1 MYMSDTHVYS
11 IKTKYENE
19 GQSIDIKAYN
29 YGEDTI
35 THDTSHSDDSS
46 GHEKTIDELID
57 SASLQE
63 PYKFYSTNNSNE
75 DVTMTVTES
84 GEGMYYNNTTSKSK
98 SYFWV
103 EDLKNWCRYKVNNNC
118 VDYVTPNTEKLPY
131 GISFKLQVWNGSN
144 GWLDIDDNGNVNM
157 NSDINKI
164 HNIQKNIVE
173 RLILPAKNKH
183 LDNWDIATINK
194 ISQSRGNVEYFDLD
208 RLDPNLQ
215 EEYTITARKIEMRNY
230 ISLAIEKILQK
241 HNVLNTGN
249 NNRIEGLKADVD
261 EAFDEIDANYNDIEV
276 NVYAYVPGGILEGL
290 YLTLRNICYGFNV
303 TLTQTYEGTYC
314 YFKFAGRYIDI
325 FKRMIDDGSNTYN
338 AFMQQHNID
347 ISYYAEDRYKSSARP
362 LDCQYIK
369 AKEIPKNKQI
379 VKGFKLQKVVNYC
392 INTNVDFQTYRYIL
406 SQSMSNYATAKY
418 FENTEHRTVS
428 YTGVPPIWR
437 LPTGE
442 VFLSTNFECN
452 TDVGMTYYRCRPSY
466 EPKAYKVRPK
476 IDLREYTS
484 TGPTTEINSVE
495 LTSFVSS
502 IYADDI
508 TQFETEINNK
518 ISEYFGTGKDKTIK
532 KDWLREYSITKV
544 INTETDY
551 VNMLDSNLIFEQ
563 VNSNDNAD
571 LKCTLKVNRPNIVT
585 DEYEPVEYV
594 KKW

>member
-29 YGEDTI
+29 YGEDI
-35 THDTSHSDDSS
+35 IEHDTGHSDDGSE
-46 GHEKTIDELID
+46 HEKTIDELID

-75 DVTMTVTES
+75 DVTMAVTES

-103 EDLKNWCRYKVNNNC
+103 EDLKNWCRYKIDNNY

-144 GWLDIDDNGNVNM
+144 GWLDIDDNGNVNTS
-157 NSDINKI
+157 NDINKI
-164 HNIQKNIVE
+164 YNIQKNLVE
-173 RLILPAKNKH
+173 RLILPAKNRH
-183 LDNWDIATINK
+183 LDNWDIASINK

-208 RLDPNLQ
+208 RLDPNSA
-215 EEYTITARKIEMRNY
+215 EEYIITARKVQMCDS
-230 ISLAIEKILQK
+230 ISSTVREILKK
-241 HNVLNTGN
+241 HNILEADDNCV
-249 NNRIEGLKADVD
+249 EGLKTDIY
-261 EAFDEIDANYNDIEV
+261 EAFDEIDANYNDIKI
-276 NVYAYVPGGILEGL
+276 NVYIKVPEGIIEG
-290 YLTLRNICYGFNV
+290 YNTLKAICQGYNV
-303 TLTQTYEGTYC
+303 ALDETYEGTY
-314 YFKFAGRYIDI
+314 YYLKYTGRYSDI
-325 FKRMIDDGSNTYN
+325 FKRMIDDGDNDYNTFIRENNYTFEYH
-338 AFMQQHNID
+338 ATDAKFPG
-347 ISYYAEDRYKSSARP
+347 SRL

-369 AKEIPKNKQI
+369 AKEISKNKQI

-452 TDVGMTYYRCRPSY
+452 TDVGMTYYRCRPSR
-466 EPKAYKVRPK
+466 EPKAYKVRPL
-476 IDLREYTS
+476 ITEGEYES
-484 TGPTTEINSVE
+484 SSSTTERNSVE

-502 IYADDI
+502 IYADNI

-518 ISEYFGTGKDKTIK
+518 IGEYFGTGKDKTIK

-551 VNMLDSNLIFEQ
+551 INMLDSNLVFEQ

>member
-46 GHEKTIDELID
+46 GNEKTIDELID

-75 DVTMTVTES
+75 DVTMAVTES

-103 EDLKNWCRYKVNNNC
+103 EDLKNWCRYKVNNNY

-144 GWLDIDDNGNVNM
+144 GWLDIDDNGDVNT
-157 NSDINKI
+157 NNDINKI

-194 ISQSRGNVEYFDLD
+194 ISQSRGNVEYFDLY
-208 RLDPNLQ
+208 RLDPNLP
-215 EEYTITARKIEMRNY
+215 EEYTIIARKIQMVDN
-230 ISLAIEKILQK
+230 IPSAIEKIFKK

-249 NNRIEGLKADVD
+249 NQIEGLKADVD
-261 EAFDEIDANYNDIEV
+261 AAFDEIDANYNDIKI
-276 NVYAYVPGGILEGL
+276 NVYTRILPGGIPPADYSLFV
-290 YLTLRNICYGFNV
+290 NICNDYNV
-303 TLTQTYEGTYC
+303 TVFDPYNTYC
-314 YFKFAGRYIDI
+314 YLKYTGRYIDI
-325 FKRMIDDGSNTYN
+325 FKRMMNNPISPYN
-338 AFMQQHNID
+338 VFINQRNLPIK
-347 ISYYAEDRYKSSARP
+347 YYSENAYNPGARL

-406 SQSMSNYATAKY
+406 SQSMSKYATMKY

-495 LTSFVSS
+495 ITSFVSS

-571 LKCTLKVNRPNIVT
+571 LKCTLKVNRPNIIT